1 MVRHDQIDRHGRPHA
16 KLQTGLLWLPQKQ
29 WKRNLM
35 CAARGELSGERKFGR
50 GPPQYCEQS
59 APEMIEEKHDR
70 SKLPMLMRTPWKNCI
85 HNTFAS
91 ALVAFAK
98 FLSA

>member
-1 MVRHDQIDRHGRPHA
+1 MRSCRQACFGC
-16 KLQTGLLWLPQKQ
+16 PQKQ

-98 FLSA
+98 FYRPDSTIGWNR